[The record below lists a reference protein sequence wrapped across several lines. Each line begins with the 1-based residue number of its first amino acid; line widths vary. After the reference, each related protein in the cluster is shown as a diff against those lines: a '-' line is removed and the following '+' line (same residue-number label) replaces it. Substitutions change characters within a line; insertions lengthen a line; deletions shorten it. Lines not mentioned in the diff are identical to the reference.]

1 MKLILLCVGKLK
13 GSDLRSLSLEYEKR
27 IGKHWALD
35 IVEVG
40 ESDKV
45 TENKKLR
52 EKIDGKKSFTIAFDK
67 SGTLFTSES
76 FSTLLQERS
85 GGNDVV
91 TVVIGGSEGLD
102 DETLKVCNIRASMGK
117 MTFPHQLARIV
128 VLEQLYRSQEI
139 IHGTKYHK

>member
-27 IGKHWALD
+27 IGKHWALY